1 MLHAWLMPMNWRFLS
16 LSSEICVLFRCLNLA
31 RKKEREM
38 LDTLSRAFLIL
49 EIHII
54 SWWHWLE
61 NMVSVAC
68 ILCCV
73 SSYKCQFLNIVFNAN
88 VTIES
93 VYVGVQ
99 NKDHDFFFSKNK
111 MDLVDIYPL
120 GYQPRYSIKE
130 GSSALFSDSLDCD
143 CSWANFYYTHDR

>member
-1 MLHAWLMPMNWRFLS
+1 
-16 LSSEICVLFRCLNLA
+16 
-31 RKKEREM
+31 
-38 LDTLSRAFLIL
+38 
-49 EIHII
+49 
-54 SWWHWLE
+54 
-61 NMVSVAC
+61 MVSVAC

-143 CSWANFYYTHDR
+143 CS